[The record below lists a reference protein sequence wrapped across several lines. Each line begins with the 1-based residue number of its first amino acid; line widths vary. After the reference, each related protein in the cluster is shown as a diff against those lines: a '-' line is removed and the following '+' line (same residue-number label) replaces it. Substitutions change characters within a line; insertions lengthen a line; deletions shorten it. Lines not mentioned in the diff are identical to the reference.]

1 MPIDT
6 KFVIN
11 SAQTEMTLAKD
22 LIGQIEQILD
32 GLEATFQSEGEL
44 NEQQIMPLMNQ
55 MTGAAQNAVNALTNW
70 LLFSK
75 RLAVTAGRK

>member
-22 LIGQIEQILD
+22 LIGQIEQSLD

-75 RLAVTAGRK
+75 RLAVTAERR